1 MGDGSLEKMF
11 EMDVSGERLGRE
23 KDRGGGEKKLLSE
36 RIFFFALAYRGAAL
50 SGVARRNGL
59 WPGSVRP

>member
-1 MGDGSLEKMF
+1 MDVRKKTDTRRWGDGRFEKMF

-36 RIFFFALAYRGAAL
+36 RIFSLR
-50 SGVARRNGL
+50 
-59 WPGSVRP
+59 

>member
-11 EMDVSGERLGRE
+11 EMMFLGRGWE
-23 KDRGGGEKKLLSE
+23 EKKIEAVGKRSSYQNE
-36 RIFFFALAYRGAAL
+36 FFSFALAYRGAAL